1 MHRMDTART
10 SCVWTD
16 SWRDLR
22 HSLRPPSHMPP
33 AWVGRGFCL
42 QPQPPTPGCW
52 ASSSGIGRMGSRL
65 QAGPPQAQGSSL
77 APLCPR
83 PIVLSLPTVS
93 PRFRVLPAVW
103 GCAYHPHLLLTCGRS
118 SQGPG
123 GPDQK
128 LHVPSSR
135 PSHQRG
141 HLLSKEACLLWV
153 CKPLLPSSGLCPAT
167 PTAGHMPLLQHHP
180 LSAAPSIPSQALR
193 TGQSQE
199 EGQPSGPWPHTAQS
213 SCQTYRA
220 ESPAPPSPALRPGA
234 PEGRTSRGGHLALG
248 GQCVPTAKR
257 GMWGSFPGRTVASGW
272 HCPLLPPPPTPSR
285 ASLIPKG

>member
-1 MHRMDTART
+1 MA
-10 SCVWTD
+10 
-16 SWRDLR
+16 LE
-22 HSLRPPSHMPP
+22 
-33 AWVGRGFCL
+33 
-42 QPQPPTPGCW
+42 
-52 ASSSGIGRMGSRL
+52 
-65 QAGPPQAQGSSL
+65 
-77 APLCPR
+77 
-83 PIVLSLPTVS
+83 
-93 PRFRVLPAVW
+93 
-103 GCAYHPHLLLTCGRS
+103 GRS
-118 SQGPG
+118 PQGPG

-135 PSHQRG
+135 PSHQCG

-167 PTAGHMPLLQHHP
+167 PTVGLMPLLQHHP
-180 LSAAPSIPSQALR
+180 LSVAPSIPSQALR

-234 PEGRTSRGGHLALG
+234 PEGRTLRGGHLALG

-257 GMWGSFPGRTVASGW
+257 GIWGSFPGRTVASGW